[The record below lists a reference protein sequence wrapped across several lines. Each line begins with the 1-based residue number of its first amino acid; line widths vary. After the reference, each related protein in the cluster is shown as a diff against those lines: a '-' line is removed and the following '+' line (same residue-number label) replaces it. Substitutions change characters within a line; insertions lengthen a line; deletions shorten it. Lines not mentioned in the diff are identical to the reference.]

1 MNIEEIKFELEL
13 TGLSIGQIT
22 KLINA
27 IKRDGF
33 DAKQM
38 DRKLISMGYS
48 PIFTIYDDDE
58 DNSK

>member
-1 MNIEEIKFELEL
+1 MDIEEIKFELEL

-27 IKRDGF
+27 VKRDGF

-38 DRKLISMGYS
+38 DRKLIAMGYA

-58 DNSK
+58 DTSR

>member
-1 MNIEEIKFELEL
+1 MEIEEIKFELEL

-22 KLINA
+22 KLTNA

-38 DRKLISMGYS
+38 DRKLIAMGYA

-58 DNSK
+58 DTSK

>member
-1 MNIEEIKFELEL
+1 MDIEEIKFELEL

-27 IKRDGF
+27 VKRDGF

-38 DRKLISMGYS
+38 DRKLIAMGYA

-58 DNSK
+58 DISR